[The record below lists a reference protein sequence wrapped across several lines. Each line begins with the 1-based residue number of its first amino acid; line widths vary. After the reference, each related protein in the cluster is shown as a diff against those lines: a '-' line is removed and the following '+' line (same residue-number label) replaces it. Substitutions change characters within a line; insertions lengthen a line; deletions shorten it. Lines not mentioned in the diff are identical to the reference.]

1 MKKKMKKQDITICLT
16 DAGCQ
21 LDMIQQFL
29 EKEDQDER
37 LILLKKQKCC
47 LLEKLHMIQKQI
59 DCLDYFIYTLKQEN
73 QE

>member
-37 LILLKKQKCC
+37 LILLEKQKCC

-59 DCLDYFIYTLKQEN
+59 DCLDYFIYTLKKEN

>member
-29 EKEDQDER
+29 EKEDQDQR
-37 LILLKKQKCC
+37 LILLKKTKV
-47 LLEKLHMIQKQI
+47 L
-59 DCLDYFIYTLKQEN
+59 FIRKATYDSKTN
-73 QE
+73 

>member
-1 MKKKMKKQDITICLT
+1 MRFKMCIRDS
-16 DAGCQ
+16 AGCQ

-29 EKEDQDER
+29 EKEDQDQR
-37 LILLKKQKCC
+37 LILLKKHKCC

-59 DCLDYFIYTLKQEN
+59 DCLDYFIYTLKKEN